1 MSEEVTV
8 GSWLS
13 VSDAVEALGVSRKTI
28 YTYLNNEKL
37 ISKKQLGR
45 RLVWIAND
53 ITSVKVSPGNTG
65 DNITQGDNQKL
76 LVTKLEMRVE
86 FLEETLKV
94 RQEQIDGLKNEIS
107 RLGVLLMLD
116 KRSVFSRI
124 KDYFIGSSSTPGVGI
139 RL

>member
-1 MSEEVTV
+1 MSEEVID

-13 VSDAVEALGVSRKTI
+13 VNDAVEALDVSRKTI
-28 YTYLNNEKL
+28 YTYINNEKL
-37 ISKKQLGR
+37 ITKMQLGR

-53 ITSVKVSPGNTG
+53 ITSVKVSPGNTR

-76 LVTKLEMRVE
+76 LVTKLEMKVE
-86 FLEETLKV
+86 FLEESLKI
-94 RQEQIDGLKNEIS
+94 RQEQIDGLKNEIN
-107 RLGVLLMLD
+107 RMGVLLMLN